1 MKDQEYVTHRLMHF
15 TFNSVSILF
24 VYLILLCLQWW
35 KVRRLSFGIPCSL
48 HSDGLWHR
56 AQGRLESWQ
65 LEIVIEAHGKN
76 LRASGALLS
85 VERREEMILKKLK
98 ANKPCRLLNK
108 RTELLERKMSTPL
121 FICVVSDR
129 SRVSWSV
136 SKKVEKLK
144 VLLLSEMFLNFF
156 LCIQNFLSMFRI
168 KKCYFKTFKCLMQI
182 LYNVLYKVMEVGSM
196 LSP

>member
-1 MKDQEYVTHRLMHF
+1 
-15 TFNSVSILF
+15 
-24 VYLILLCLQWW
+24 
-35 KVRRLSFGIPCSL
+35 
-48 HSDGLWHR
+48 
-56 AQGRLESWQ
+56 
-65 LEIVIEAHGKN
+65 
-76 LRASGALLS
+76 
-85 VERREEMILKKLK
+85 MILKKLK